1 MFATSSDRYGFMIG
15 LYKQRL
21 EKNPDNLEMQKT
33 MEFYETCRALDALD
47 DARESDLSCDL
58 RRCEWIVGKC
68 KSSKSYSQNLYAAL
82 CNNSFI
88 KNSIEWS
95 CSWRSSGGLVSNL
108 REEGDYI
115 DWYCSGIPADWNLLV
130 KDGYVGEGVATK
142 EVLSDLE
149 SLGWSLVG

>member
-1 MFATSSDRYGFMIG
+1 MFATSPDRYGFMMK

-21 EKNPDNLEMQKT
+21 EKNPDNLEMQNT
-33 MEFYETCRALDALD
+33 MKFYETCRVLDSLD
-47 DARESDLSCDL
+47 DARENDLSCDL

-88 KNSIEWS
+88 KNSIEWN

-115 DWYCSGIPADWNLLV
+115 DWYCSGIPADWNLPV
-130 KDGYVGEGVATK
+130 KQGYVGEGTVTE
-142 EVLSDLE
+142 EVRSDLAG
-149 SLGWSLVG
+149 LGWNLIG